1 MDAQIKKGILELCL
15 LQCLSRQAWYGYD
28 LIRTM
33 RRFFPEVSESTFY
46 TILRRLHGNGAAEQ
60 FLGAESNGP
69 PRKYY
74 RITST
79 GLEQLAQKRAE
90 WEQVQHIVL
99 KVLKGEL

>member
-74 RITST
+74 RMTPL
-79 GLEQLAQKRAE
+79 GQEQLKRQRAE
-90 WEQVQHIVL
+90 WEQVHCAVSKIL
-99 KVLKGEL
+99 NGDL